1 MTPSPPIPRKG
12 AQTVSNPSSSDMKL
26 LDHLGEL
33 RRRLAVVVAANLL
46 VVVVLFQYAAAIME
60 YLFAINPGMELV
72 YISPQ
77 ELLLVYIQLA
87 VLAAVV
93 LCSPVTIYQVWA
105 FVSKGLYQHE
115 KGAVILSL
123 LSGLVCFAAGA
134 VFCYLVVLPVTLQFF
149 VRISTEQ
156 VAAMISVQN
165 YANFINKMLL
175 AFGIVF
181 EMPVLVFLFSKLGYL
196 HPESIRDKRGVL
208 IILVFIFAAIITPP
222 DVVSQLML
230 AGPMLLL
237 MQLSYYICCA
247 VDRSRKRR
255 EAREAKETAKA

>member
-1 MTPSPPIPRKG
+1 MGKTTSPS
-12 AQTVSNPSSSDMKL
+12 ADMKL

-33 RRRLAVVVAANLL
+33 RHRLAIVLAVNLIAA
-46 VVVVLFQYAAAIME
+46 VVLFQYAAVIME
-60 YLFAINPGMELV
+60 YLFAVNPGMELV

-87 VLAAVV
+87 FLAAVV
-93 LCSPVTIYQVWA
+93 LCSPVTIYQIWA
-105 FVSKGLYQHE
+105 FVSKGLYRHE

-123 LSGLVCFAAGA
+123 ISGLGCFAAGA
-134 VFCYLVVLPVTLQFF
+134 AFCYLVVLPVTLQFF
-149 VRISTEQ
+149 VRITTEQ
-156 VAAMISVQN
+156 VTPMISVQN
-165 YANFINKMLL
+165 YASFINKMLL

-196 HPESIRDKRGVL
+196 HPESIRDKRGILIVL
-208 IILVFIFAAIITPP
+208 IFVFAAFITPP

-237 MQLSYYICCA
+237 MQLSYWICCG
-247 VDRSRKRR
+247 VERSRKRK
-255 EAREAKETAKA
+255 EAREAKEAKV

>member
-1 MTPSPPIPRKG
+1 MSK
-12 AQTVSNPSSSDMKL
+12 SSSTDMKL

-33 RRRLAVVVAANLL
+33 RRRLTVVLAVNLL
-46 VVVVLFQYAAAIME
+46 AAVILFQYAAGIME
-60 YLFAINPGMELV
+60 YLFAINPGMELI

-77 ELLLVYIQLA
+77 ELLLVYIEIAL
-87 VLAAVV
+87 LAAIV
-93 LCSPVTIYQVWA
+93 LCSPVTIYQIWA
-105 FVSKGLYQHE
+105 FVSKGLYKHE
-115 KGAVILSL
+115 RAYVVVSL
-123 LSGLVCFAAGA
+123 LSGLVCFVVGA

-181 EMPVLVFLFSKLGYL
+181 EMPVLVFLFSKLDYL
-196 HPESIRDKRGVL
+196 HPEAIRDKRGIL
-208 IILVFIFAAIITPP
+208 IVLVFVFAAIITPP
-222 DVVSQLML
+222 DVVSQMML

-237 MQLSYYICCA
+237 MQLSYWICCA
-247 VDRSRKRR
+247 VDRGRKKK
-255 EAREAKETAKA
+255 EAKEAQKTGS